1 MSRVLKVSDGDYR
14 IVVSSPTPT
23 ATSPTIILDTGVD
36 VGTVV
41 VTGNL
46 TVKGTT
52 TTINTNEMTIE
63 DRIITLNS
71 GDTGDNGITL
81 SDGNRR
87 AGIEI
92 LRGDNTNNYPKA
104 QFLFDEAT
112 DHYDPILDDSIGG
125 TFILRTNDNSYS
137 GLRLAS
143 VGAPPGQDFAIDF
156 NNYNKVLKIVNTPAT
171 QYASLLDSSLSDVT
185 DTPEDNFIP
194 NKKYISKYVSASGGT
209 ANVDNFHYLS
219 NPSYTRGQAYQ
230 TYIKFTVASNERARI
245 GTSGL
250 DVDNINLFTN
260 TINNDTNNL
269 ILTATTSNTV
279 EVNAVFQLDNQLTDI
294 TTPVAG
300 AIKIYTKATEGPGR
314 T

>member
-1 MSRVLKVSDGDYR
+1 MSRVLKISDGDYR
-14 IVVSSPTPT
+14 IKVQDEGY
-23 ATSPTIILDTGVD
+23 IILDTGTD

-71 GDTGDNGITL
+71 GDTGDNGITTV
-81 SDGNRR
+81 DGNRR

-125 TFILRTNDNSYS
+125 TFILRTADNSYS

-143 VGAPPGQDFAIDF
+143 VGAPPGQDFAVDF
-156 NNYNKVLKIVNTPAT
+156 GNYNKVLKIVNTDAA
-171 QYASLLDSSLSDVT
+171 QYSLLLDATLSDVPN
-185 DTPEDNFIP
+185 TPEDNFIP
-194 NKKYISKYVSASGGT
+194 NKKYISKYVSSTGGQ

-230 TYIKFTVASNERARI
+230 TYINM
-245 GTSGL
+245 
-250 DVDNINLFTN
+250 
-260 TINNDTNNL
+260 L
-269 ILTATTSNTV
+269 IHKEATK
-279 EVNAVFQLDNQLTDI
+279 L
-294 TTPVAG
+294 
-300 AIKIYTKATEGPGR
+300 
-314 T
+314 